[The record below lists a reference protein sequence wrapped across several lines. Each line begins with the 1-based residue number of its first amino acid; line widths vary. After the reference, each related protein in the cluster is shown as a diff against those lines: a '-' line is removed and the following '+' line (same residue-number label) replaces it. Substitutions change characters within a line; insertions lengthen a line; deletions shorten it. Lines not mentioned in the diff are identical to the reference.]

1 MVRKLK
7 DYQVIVITIHIKK
20 IMKKTILYSVFI
32 FVSLLSCTTKAQQK
46 KPNVIFIFSDDQRF
60 NSLSMTGDP
69 VTETP
74 HIDQLAKEGVFFNNA
89 YITSP
94 ICGPSRANIFTGQW
108 ERKNKIGF
116 NYISKNIISEYTYKK
131 SWQVQMKEAGYSTA
145 FIGKSHTKIGDR
157 NNTPLNKNTDFA
169 YYGNGH
175 LGFYPA
181 IRHKQF
187 SNLKNKTQIE
197 GMLEA
202 TKAFLSQDDTYDYF
216 YENAQPSI
224 KNQLK
229 KRDPNKPF
237 SAWININLPHASSI
251 GGMGTQPND
260 PEYYKTKYDDVK
272 HKIEL
277 PDGYPQD
284 ISLPDNVYAT
294 KDLMKYY
301 VTSKKGKLLNEKLKM
316 DRAVYA
322 IDLML
327 GNLRAYL
334 KEIGEADNT
343 IIIFC
348 SDNGLFLGEHGL
360 GGKTILYDESVH
372 VPMIVY
378 SPFFKNKTKGKKV
391 DDLVVGQ
398 DIPATILEMCGIKT
412 PQSYQGKSML
422 PLIDGENENWRKDIF
437 LENLFTDQGYPRQ
450 EAVRSKQFKYIR
462 SFSKD
467 NDRSKYVP
475 NQTVETNEKPI
486 YEELFDIIKDPKEQN
501 NLVGNK
507 DYVDVLNEY
516 RKRCKILVSEL
527 K

>member
-1 MVRKLK
+1 M
-7 DYQVIVITIHIKK
+7 
-20 IMKKTILYSVFI
+20 KTILYHLFI
-32 FVSLLSCTTKAQQK
+32 ISSFLSCTAVTQTTQAQEK

-74 HIDQLAKEGVFFNNA
+74 NIDQLAKEGVFFNNA

-116 NYISKNIISEYTYKK
+116 NYISKNIITEETYKK

-157 NNTPLNKNTDFA
+157 NNTSLNKNTDFA

-181 IRHKQF
+181 KRHKQF

-202 TKAFLSQDDTYDYF
+202 TKAYLSQDDTYDYF
-216 YENAQPSI
+216 YKNAQPSI

-229 KRDPNKPF
+229 KRDPDKPF
-237 SAWININLPHASSI
+237 SAWVNINLPHASSI
-251 GGMGTQPND
+251 GGMGTQPDD
-260 PEYYKTKYDDVK
+260 PEYYKTKYNDVK

-277 PDGYPQD
+277 PNDYPQD

-327 GNLRAYL
+327 GNLRTYL

-343 IIIFC
+343 IIVFC

-391 DDLVVGQ
+391 DELVVGQ

-412 PQSYQGKSML
+412 PETYQGKSML
-422 PLIDGENENWRKDIF
+422 SLIEGKNKNWRKDIF

-450 EAVRSKQFKYIR
+450 EGVRSKQYKYIR
-462 SFSKD
+462 SFSKV
-467 NDRSKYVP
+467 NDRKKYVP
-475 NQTVETNEKPI
+475 TQSVDNNEQPI
-486 YEELFDIIKDPKEQN
+486 YEELFDIINDPKEQN

-507 DYVDVLNEY
+507 DYVDVLNKY
-516 RKRCKILVSEL
+516 RKRCKTLVSEL

>member
-1 MVRKLK
+1 MGIINSEQHVTTKNNK
-7 DYQVIVITIHIKK
+7 YKH
-20 IMKKTILYSVFI
+20 MKTFLYSLFI
-32 FVSLLSCTTKAQQK
+32 LTSFFSCTAQEQPK
-46 KPNVIFIFSDDQRF
+46 KPNIIFVFSDDQRF

-116 NYISKNIISEYTYKK
+116 NYISKNIITEETYKK
-131 SWQVQMKEAGYSTA
+131 SWQVLLREAGYSTA
-145 FIGKSHTKIGDR
+145 FIGKSHTKIGDKH
-157 NNTPLNKNTDFA
+157 NTPLNQNTDFA

-181 IRHKQF
+181 KRHKQF

-202 TKAFLSQDDTYDYF
+202 TKAFLTQDDSYDYF

-224 KNQLK
+224 KKQLN

-237 SAWININLPHASSI
+237 SAWINLNLPHASSI
-251 GGMGTQPND
+251 GGMGTQPED
-260 PEYYKTKYDDVK
+260 PEYYKTKYEDVK
-272 HKIEL
+272 DQIEL
-277 PDGYPQD
+277 PEDYPQD

-301 VTSKKGKLLNEKLKM
+301 VTSNKGKLLNEKLKM

-327 GNLRAYL
+327 GELREFL
-334 KEIGEADNT
+334 KEIGEAENT
-343 IIIFC
+343 IIVFC

-378 SPFFKNKTKGKKV
+378 SPFFKDKTKGKV
-391 DDLVVGQ
+391 IDDLVVGQ
-398 DIPATILEMCGIKT
+398 DIPATILELCGMET
-412 PQSYQGKSML
+412 PESYQGQSVL
-422 PLIDGENENWRKDIF
+422 PLIHDKQIDWREDVF

-450 EAVRSKQFKYIR
+450 EGVRSKQFKYIR

-475 NQTVETNEKPI
+475 NQTIENDEQPI
-486 YEELFDIIKDPKEQN
+486 YEELYDIINDPKEQN

-507 DYVDVLNEY
+507 DYLEVLNQY
-516 RKRCKILVSEL
+516 RERCKTLVSEL
-527 K
+527 N

>member
-1 MVRKLK
+1 M
-7 DYQVIVITIHIKK
+7 K
-20 IMKKTILYSVFI
+20 IILYNLFI
-32 FVSLLSCTTKAQQK
+32 ISSFVSCATVAQTDKEQQK
-46 KPNVIFIFSDDQRF
+46 KPNIIFVFSDDQRF
-60 NSLSMTGDP
+60 NSLSMTGDA
-69 VTETP
+69 VTQTP
-74 HIDQLAKEGVFFNNA
+74 NIDQLAKEGVFFNNT

-116 NYISKNIISEYTYKK
+116 TSISNNIISEKVYQD
-131 SWQVQMKEAGYSTA
+131 SWQVQLKKAGYSTA
-145 FIGKSHTKIGDR
+145 FIGKHHTKIGDR
-157 NNTPLNKNTDFA
+157 RNTPLNKNTDFA

-181 IRHKQF
+181 KRHKQF
-187 SNLKNKTQIE
+187 ANLKNKTQIE
-197 GMLEA
+197 GLLEA
-202 TKAFLSQDDTYDYF
+202 TKAYLSQDNTYDYF
-216 YENAQPSI
+216 YENANPSI

-237 SAWININLPHASSI
+237 SAWINLNLPHASSI
-251 GGMGTQPND
+251 GGMGSKPAD
-260 PEYYKTKYDDVK
+260 PEYYKTDYDDVK

-277 PDGYPQD
+277 PDGYPQN
-284 ISLPDNVYAT
+284 ISLPENVYAT

-301 VTSKKGKLLNEKLKM
+301 VTAKKGKLLNEKLKM
-316 DRAVYA
+316 IRAVHA

-327 GNLRAYL
+327 GNLRTFL
-334 KEIGEADNT
+334 KEIGEDKNT
-343 IIIFC
+343 IIVFC

-378 SPFFKNKTKGKKV
+378 SPFFTDKIKGKTL

-398 DIPATILEMCGIKT
+398 DIPATILEMCGVKT
-412 PQSYQGKSML
+412 PTSYQGKSIL
-422 PLIDGENENWRKDIF
+422 PLIAGENKNWREDIF

-450 EAVRSKQFKYIR
+450 ESVRSKQYKYIR
-462 SFSKD
+462 SFSKE
-467 NDRSKYVP
+467 NDRNKYVP
-475 NQTVETNEKPI
+475 NQSVETNEKPI

-507 DYVDVLNEY
+507 DYSKVLKEY
-516 RKRCKILVSEL
+516 RLRCRTLVSEL
-527 K
+527 N

>member
-1 MVRKLK
+1 
-7 DYQVIVITIHIKK
+7 
-20 IMKKTILYSVFI
+20 MKTFLYSLFI
-32 FVSLLSCTTKAQQK
+32 LTSFFSCTAQEQPK
-46 KPNVIFIFSDDQRF
+46 KPNIIFVFSDDQRF

-108 ERKNKIGF
+108 ERRNKIGF
-116 NYISKNIISEYTYKK
+116 NYISKNIITEDTYKK
-131 SWQVQMKEAGYSTA
+131 SWQVLLREAGYSTA
-145 FIGKSHTKIGDR
+145 FIGKSHTKIGNK
-157 NNTPLNKNTDFA
+157 NNTPLNENTDFA

-181 IRHKQF
+181 KRHKQF
-187 SNLKNKTQIE
+187 ANLKHKTQIE

-202 TKAFLSQDDTYDYF
+202 TKAFLTQDDSYDYF
-216 YENAQPSI
+216 YENAEPSI
-224 KNQLK
+224 KNQLN

-237 SAWININLPHASSI
+237 SAWINLNLPHASSI
-251 GGMGTQPND
+251 GGMGTQPED
-260 PEYYKTKYDDVK
+260 PEYYKTKYEDVK
-272 HKIEL
+272 HQIEL
-277 PDGYPQD
+277 PEGYPQD

-301 VTSKKGKLLNEKLKM
+301 VTSNKGKLLNEKLKM

-322 IDLML
+322 IDVML
-327 GNLRAYL
+327 GELREFL
-334 KEIGEADNT
+334 KEIGEAENT
-343 IIIFC
+343 IIVFC

-378 SPFFKNKTKGKKV
+378 SPFFKDKTKGKEV
-391 DDLVVGQ
+391 NELVVGQ
-398 DIPATILEMCGIKT
+398 DIPATILELCGIET
-412 PQSYQGKSML
+412 PQSYQGKSVL
-422 PLIDGENENWRKDIF
+422 PLIHDETIDWREDIF

-450 EAVRSKQFKYIR
+450 EGVRSKQFKYIR

-475 NQTVETNEKPI
+475 NQTVENDEQPI
-486 YEELFDIIKDPKEQN
+486 YEELYDIINDPKEQN

-507 DYVDVLNEY
+507 DYLDVLNQY
-516 RKRCKILVSEL
+516 RKRCKTLVSEL
-527 K
+527 N